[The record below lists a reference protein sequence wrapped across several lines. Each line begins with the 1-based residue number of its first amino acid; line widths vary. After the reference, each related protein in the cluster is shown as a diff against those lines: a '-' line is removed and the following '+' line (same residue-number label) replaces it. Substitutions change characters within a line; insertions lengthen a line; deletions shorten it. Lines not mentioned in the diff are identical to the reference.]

1 MDPLV
6 LRGVEA
12 RVLRDGVELVLA
24 ARERGEADDKQ
35 VAALRDAVRA
45 WLEAAEQGEPRPVL
59 FVPFEGRE
67 APGS

>member
-24 ARERGEADDKQ
+24 ARERGTASDAD
-35 VAALRDAVRA
+35 VAALREAVRA
-45 WLEAAEQGEPRPVL
+45 WLDAAERDDPQPVL
-59 FVPFEGRE
+59 FVPFEHGG
-67 APGS
+67 AGSS